1 MKVSLSTKIFV
12 NYLILTIVPIIV
24 IDSYFYYQSKEALI
38 KRTFDQ
44 LATIRIEKS
53 KKVIDFF
60 KNTDEFINTI
70 SKNNFQDSTIKFNE
84 KNFFYKTM
92 IGKNKAYKNLFYVS
106 NLNQLIS
113 YNVAENLHFKNLNS
127 YPEKYHFIY
136 EIVNKDINKRKPF
149 IFDKKT
155 KYTLK
160 NQSILFIK
168 NLYDNKKYGGT
179 IILEISLNAIDQI
192 VNKNTPYK
200 IYGKTGEAYLVS
212 SDYFMRTNSRF
223 NKKSIFI
230 TKVKTKAV
238 EDALSDISGN
248 KIIANYSNEKVL
260 SSYSRLHIKGLN
272 WVILSELSVNEAMVT
287 IYRIRNDII
296 FMSFV
301 LSILLLGLV
310 EILSSKITAPIKKL
324 KLATNKIRKG
334 QLGEFIEDS
343 SNDEIGDLIIAFNK
357 MNSQLKEQTK
367 SLKKERILR
376 TKSLLAGQEIERQRL
391 SRELH
396 DSLGQSILALKM
408 KFEHIKEYENGTAE
422 KLISEI
428 DNLFSLIIKEIR
440 NISNNLMPA
449 VLTEFGLLLA
459 IKKMIREI
467 IETQKIEI
475 IFEENLAKNK
485 VNKEIEVHIYRIIQE
500 AFSNI
505 IKHAKAKKITLKIS
519 EQKNNLE
526 LIIIDNG
533 KGFIL
538 EQTVFMRG
546 NGISN
551 IKERINLLGGN
562 IEFLSEINKGTRINC
577 LIPIKL

>member
-12 NYLILTIVPIIV
+12 NYLILTIVPIMV

-38 KRTFDQ
+38 TRTFEQ
-44 LATIRIEKS
+44 LASIRIEKS
-53 KKVIDFF
+53 KKVIAFL
-60 KNTDEFINTI
+60 KNTDEFINTM
-70 SKNNFQDSTIKFNE
+70 SKNNFQDSTINFGK
-84 KNFFYKTM
+84 KNFFYQTM
-92 IGKNKAYKNLFYVS
+92 FVKNKVYKNLFYVS
-106 NLNQLIS
+106 NLNQFIR
-113 YNVAENLHFKNLNS
+113 YNTDENFHCKKFNS

-136 EIVNKDINKRKPF
+136 EIVSKNRNKRKPF

-160 NQSILFIK
+160 NKSILFIK

-179 IILEISLNAIDQI
+179 IILEISLNAIDKI
-192 VNKNTPYK
+192 LNKNTPSK
-200 IYGKTGEAYLVS
+200 IYGKTGETYLVS
-212 SDYFMRTNSRF
+212 SDYFMRTNSRL

-248 KIIANYSNEKVL
+248 KIIANYSNKKVL
-260 SSYSRLHIKGLN
+260 SSYSKLHINGLN
-272 WVILSELSVNEAMVT
+272 WVILSEFSVNEAMVT

-296 FMSFV
+296 FMSLV
-301 LSILLLGLV
+301 LSILLLGFV

-324 KLATNKIRKG
+324 KLATKKISKG

-367 SLKKERILR
+367 SLEKERILR

-408 KFEHIKEYENGTAE
+408 KFEHIKEYENGTAQ

-428 DNLFSLIIKEIR
+428 DDLFSLIIKEIR
-440 NISNNLMPA
+440 NISNDLMPA
-449 VLTEFGLLLA
+449 VLSEFGLLLA

-467 IETQKIEI
+467 TETQKIEI
-475 IFEENLAKNK
+475 NFEENLTKNK
-485 VNKEIEVHIYRIIQE
+485 LNKEIEVHIYRIIQE

-505 IKHAKAKKITLKIS
+505 IKHAKAQKITLKIS

-533 KGFIL
+533 KGFTL
-538 EQTVFMRG
+538 EQTVLMRG

-577 LIPIKL
+577 LIPI